1 MAGQEIEDFDVDSV
15 SDTAC
20 MLNHVHPPPYS
31 IEDQPWPLEARSV
44 CECWGWALLVTAFNF
59 VLFLL
64 NLALMGTI
72 FCIVL
77 MPTIVVVYFGFQCHS
92 RVIHSDAYYCK
103 TVLDDKSSSALIVL
117 GFVLMS
123 PLIVIAM
130 VTYCSVARR
139 LRLFFCFASYSRAV
153 YKGLKWPGYDS
164 PSCCCCHG
172 KEWESSLKAWV

>member
-1 MAGQEIEDFDVDSV
+1 MAGQENEDFDMDSV

-20 MLNHVHPPPYS
+20 MLNHIHPPPYC
-31 IEDQPWPLEARSV
+31 IDDQPWPLEARSI
-44 CECWGWALLVTAFNF
+44 CGCWGWAVLVTAFNF

-64 NLALMGTI
+64 NFALMGTV

-77 MPTIVVVYFGFQCHS
+77 LPTIVVVYFGFQCHS

-103 TVLDDKSSSALIVL
+103 TILDDNSSSALIIL

-139 LRLFFCFASYSRAV
+139 LRLFLCCVPYSRAV
-153 YKGLKWPGYDS
+153 YKGLKWTGHNS
-164 PSCCCCHG
+164 SSCYCCA
-172 KEWESSLKAWV
+172 KEWDSSLKAWV

>member
-1 MAGQEIEDFDVDSV
+1 MAEQEIEDFEVDSV

-20 MLNHVHPPPYS
+20 MLNHVHPPPYN
-31 IEDQPWPLEARSV
+31 IDDQPWPLEARSM
-44 CECWGWALLVTAFNF
+44 CEFWGWALLVTAFNF

-64 NLALMGTI
+64 NFVLMSTV

-77 MPTIVVVYFGFQCHS
+77 LPTIVVVYFGFQCHS

-103 TVLDDKSSSALIVL
+103 TILDDNSSSALIIL

-139 LRLFFCFASYSRAV
+139 LRLFLCFVPYSRAV
-153 YKGLKWPGYDS
+153 YKGMKWTGHDY
-164 PSCCCCHG
+164 PSCCCCG
-172 KEWESSLKAWV
+172 KEWDSNLKAWV